1 MPNVM
6 EILQIIYDMKQV
18 DKSQQY
24 AFNLCIGAKEV
35 YQGKRE
41 WSRETDGTSV
51 LLTITVARQKQNVEL
66 FTKMNSPKKIDLI
79 ISVLVIQVS
88 WDTVAL
94 LYTERL

>member
-41 WSRETDGTSV
+41 
-51 LLTITVARQKQNVEL
+51 
-66 FTKMNSPKKIDLI
+66 
-79 ISVLVIQVS
+79 
-88 WDTVAL
+88 
-94 LYTERL
+94 